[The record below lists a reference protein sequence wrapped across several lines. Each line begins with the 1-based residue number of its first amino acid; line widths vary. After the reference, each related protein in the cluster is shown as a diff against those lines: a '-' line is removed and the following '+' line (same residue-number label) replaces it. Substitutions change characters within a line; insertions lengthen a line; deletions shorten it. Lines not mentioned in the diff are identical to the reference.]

1 MQHQG
6 SNKVRAGVPASL
18 ESVLRLL
25 QLRNITAQDDGMEKI
40 SGLAFGH
47 GGLIDAEQPGMPL
60 LRVTDVLNSI
70 PRRTGLI
77 EESRRVSGP
86 G

>member
-47 GGLIDAEQPGMPL
+47 GGLIDAK
-60 LRVTDVLNSI
+60 
-70 PRRTGLI
+70 
-77 EESRRVSGP
+77 
-86 G
+86 